1 MALMSKRESLKAQRG
16 GNSTGS
22 IGTRPRNIS
31 KGTAVEDNTPATSG
45 PAVIPSGV
53 QEQAH
58 AINDFA
64 TALTQTLG
72 FPAQQASQPQLQLIQ
87 TPELDS
93 AVGNTRPTGETWED
107 TNALARDMRPTF
119 TGGGGTSGGGFGNGT
134 PATPA
139 RPDRNVAGGITQR
152 QFDTAQRMSEE
163 EGSPFLAFGRGL
175 FSTQNDYSIPEGLT
189 EREQRAYRTGLN
201 TADAAQNLPA
211 IIAEFG
217 DNAVQSFV
225 YPWRE
230 REANTQDP
238 QIVQRAARAGDV
250 TGLAA
255 IGGLG
260 AASAGI
266 ASTAQMV
273 EDLVSKNNVHDPL
286 TERTLR
292 DFGRVQQAIAEQ
304 TADWSP
310 KQKEYYNYAIEA
322 FRMVP
327 DMVLAWMTAGGSEA
341 ASLANQTTN
350 AFARYATGL
359 ATNPVFYST
368 ALQMTGNS
376 YQEAL
381 EKGADEKT
389 AALYGTLNGILNA
402 ALEVGGA
409 QELPGE
415 IAGAPFRNAMLDWL
429 KSIPEEGG
437 EEVIQGIVEKALG
450 AIILGEDGKTISI
463 TDKDAILS
471 LARAVDEFK
480 GGAILSG
487 ILGGANVATNA
498 ALSGYNENPLA
509 QTILANE
516 QGGQEQGSE
525 FNTPQAA
532 QANEPA
538 LGQAGMQ
545 TTPTNAQSEAQAR
558 VTEILSGTMS
568 NSRADAIA
576 SDPALRAAFTE
587 MTGVELTGT
596 KSEMRN
602 AVKEYAR
609 ETATI
614 IDTNPANHTPE
625 QQQTVNA
632 YVQATDKGF
641 LQWISKVRGLL
652 RKDAPAKMNYTVAP
666 VSDAEADA
674 IYSLTGI
681 DAAGFSHNLNGEN
694 FLNHIVDEHGEN
706 GSTDQNMRHDADVAR
721 MAYVIQNYDEI
732 ELAHDEEGNLDT
744 NWRYRDRD
752 NNPAPKIVYKKVLDG
767 TYYIVEAVPDSGKKR
782 LQIITAYMGPSIE
795 IGVPEFDSGTP
806 IEGPRVSDANNAP
819 AFTPEAAHAS
829 PSTDTVPQT
838 APAVNGENTPSS
850 PIAEAVLNNEQQTP
864 PTEQQPGQVRSQSE
878 ANTIQAMDERLNAPE
893 ESRQEIYYTPQSEEE
908 SVAQARALLENGY
921 TADNA
926 PGRPNSKLTE
936 EQATALTAAGE
947 RLGGGYG
954 QAMADM
960 QSVPVWTTVQQD
972 MSTIMLERLAED
984 AKATGDWSAYDAW
997 RIVDQQHGEE
1007 IARTLQARGKRT
1019 RGYTDFL
1026 DDVSAY
1032 VDGLDLS
1039 KEQKDQVLS
1048 EVMPYAQEYAD
1059 IQKAMENG
1067 MEAEEAKADLID
1079 LIERVSGERG
1089 TGTII
1094 KGNLHK
1100 FLVNQDAAY
1109 LAQVAEAQFKSLAH
1123 DHVPVST
1130 GDRIKSWQTIA
1141 QLLKL
1146 TTFERNLGGNA
1157 TFGFMDALV
1166 GNTFGVALDRAV
1178 SGTTGA
1184 RAVGF
1189 DPRWFSSTQRAAAID
1204 AMQKSMIEIALDV
1217 DMGTVG
1223 NKYDPRG
1230 RAYRMNGGPA
1240 ERFMSRLSQ
1249 ILSYSLTT
1257 SDAFFRGAL
1266 EAGTTETLN
1275 RLNQGNEEVLSQVED
1290 VAKNRA
1296 DYALFQNQGRTA
1308 QTAKAFHDRM
1318 NAWLG
1323 VGGEVENGRRS
1334 GGFGLGDIIMPYAT
1348 VPANLAVK
1356 PFEYSP
1362 LGIVKGGIDLA
1373 KVLKNAQSGN
1383 VNLQAQHNA
1392 VMEIAR
1398 GVTGLPVAL
1407 LFSTLIRSGIVKRGD
1422 DDDDYDVTKARQSEG
1437 RRETQW
1443 NLDATSRW
1451 LQGGDKEWQE
1461 GDKLIS
1467 LNWMEPLNA
1476 FMDIGALIADMQDD
1490 GDPTVLDYVSKYA
1503 IGSIQAAMEMPMID
1517 TLQSAIQ
1524 AMQYADSDNMW
1535 GKLGKFAESTATSAV
1550 TGMMPGVVSQ
1560 IARVM
1565 DPTTRD
1571 TSADT
1576 FMGRFANAIMNATPG
1591 LREQLPEKLDSF
1603 GNPITNDNPVL
1614 NALNNLALPGT
1625 ISEYA
1630 PSEVVQALDSVYDAT
1645 GRSNFYPDYK
1655 APASFDYDGSSYEL
1669 NTEEKRSY
1677 QQSFGQRYNDLIQS
1691 VIDSD
1696 EYSQMTDTER
1706 AAVFSEMRNIAAAE
1720 ARGEIVTGR
1729 GGEYQ
1734 SDYDK
1739 VKELSDIPGYYAT
1752 KTMFS
1757 TASDERH
1764 RDYER
1769 MDEILE
1775 SYGNLP
1781 DDVKEALDTGNTA
1794 NMDKLYNAWS
1804 EGVKPENWYK
1814 ATDAAAALEPYGDK
1828 KAVSDWQKYQAMAGA
1843 VSDKDMD
1850 IILKD
1855 YLEDTAYDKYVT
1867 ARDAGI
1873 TAQQWADARAEAG
1886 KLEPVDGK
1894 DTVADWQR
1902 YQAYAG
1908 VLSDDGMDAMMQGY
1922 LEGSALEKYQT
1933 ARDAGASASDWADAM
1948 ARAGALQPLEGEKDV
1963 KNWQV
1968 YQAYAE
1974 SDSRTADAL
1983 FEAYLTENQ
1992 YARYRDARRAGASAQ
2007 EWAEANAGVAQ
2018 LTPYGTNKGVSEWQE
2033 YEYIAREY
2041 PRQAEALIPYF
2052 IDTDGLRERF
2062 SVAMDFGVSPE
2073 LWTNFYKQYSL
2084 NNGRKAAS
2092 IDWMLAQGYSKKQAE
2107 YMYYLFKAKAADLPE
2122 YNAGYR

>member
-1 MALMSKRESLKAQRG
+1 MALMSKIESLKAQRG
-16 GNSTGS
+16 ANNTGNT
-22 IGTRPRNIS
+22 GTRPRKIS
-31 KGTAVEDNTPATSG
+31 KGTPVEDNTPATSG
-45 PAVIPSGV
+45 PAVIQSGG
-53 QEQAH
+53 QEQAP

-72 FPAQQASQPQLQLIQ
+72 FPAQQTSQPELQLIQ

-119 TGGGGTSGGGFGNGT
+119 TGGGGTSGGGFGSGT

-139 RPDRNVAGGITQR
+139 HPDRNVAGGITQR

-163 EGSPFLAFGRGL
+163 EGSPLLAFGRGL

-230 REANTQDP
+230 RESNTQDP

-292 DFGRVQQAIAEQ
+292 DFGRVQQSIAQQ

-437 EEVIQGIVEKALG
+437 EEVVQGIVEKALG

-498 ALSGYNENPLA
+498 ALGGYNENPLT

-516 QGGQEQGSE
+516 QGQQEQGE
-525 FNTPQAA
+525 
-532 QANEPA
+532 
-538 LGQAGMQ
+538 Q
-545 TTPTNAQSEAQAR
+545 TTAYASGKYATQYSQEEANAIRKEARTFRNLIAGIDTSVKDFFAKWRDGRKSHQGDKLDKLYLGRITDAARAEISRVLGYDVTSENYILTNDDVKHIFDEHGNPQE
-558 VTEILSGTMS
+558 EIERGNIPLSDNVFEMLPEVLA
-568 NSRADAIA
+568 NPDAIVPGDVGTDGRKSVVFEKLMPDGTIVYA
-576 SDPALRAAFTE
+576 QFDNTDRGTLQGRTLFVKK
-587 MTGVELTGT
+587 GV
-596 KSEMRN
+596 
-602 AVKEYAR
+602 
-609 ETATI
+609 
-614 IDTNPANHTPE
+614 TPP
-625 QQQTVNA
+625 TVNA
-632 YVQATDKGF
+632 ENTANTYTPTATG
-641 LQWISKVRGLL
+641 
-652 RKDAPAKMNYTVAP
+652 PVAP
-666 VSDAEADA
+666 SNEYISQDNGDVNSEGASVISAKDLEAEINSSGINLKHSRNYHNNKEIKEYIERNYPDLAGKVVFTNDKEA
-674 IYSLTGI
+674 GKVTIHSIYGAGQN
-681 DAAGFSHNLNGEN
+681 AAQSQGGLP
-694 FLNHIVDEHGEN
+694 V
-706 GSTDQNMRHDADVAR
+706 
-721 MAYVIQNYDEI
+721 
-732 ELAHDEEGNLDT
+732 
-744 NWRYRDRD
+744 
-752 NNPAPKIVYKKVLDG
+752 
-767 TYYIVEAVPDSGKKR
+767 
-782 LQIITAYMGPSIE
+782 
-795 IGVPEFDSGTP
+795 
-806 IEGPRVSDANNAP
+806 
-819 AFTPEAAHAS
+819 
-829 PSTDTVPQT
+829 
-838 APAVNGENTPSS
+838 S
-850 PIAEAVLNNEQQTP
+850 PIAEAVLNNEQQAP

-921 TADNA
+921 TTDNA
-926 PGRPNSKLTE
+926 PGRPNSKLTD
-936 EQATALTAAGE
+936 EQAAALTAAGE

-984 AKATGDWSAYDAW
+984 AKASGDWSAYDAW

-1100 FLVNQDAAY
+1100 FLSNQDAAY

-1178 SGTTGA
+1178 SGSTGA

-1189 DPRWFSSTQRAAAID
+1189 DPRWFSSTQRKAAID

-1275 RLNQGNEEVLSQVED
+1275 RLNRGNEEVLSQVED
-1290 VAKNRA
+1290 VAKARA

-1362 LGIVKGGIDLA
+1362 LGIVKGGIELA

-1407 LFSTLIRSGIVKRGD
+1407 LLSTLIRSGIVKRGD

-1443 NLDATSRW
+1443 NLNATLRW

-1669 NTEEKRSY
+1669 NTEEKRTY

-1764 RDYER
+1764 RDYDR

-1775 SYGNLP
+1775 SYGDLP
-1781 DDVKEALDTGNTA
+1781 DDVKEALDTGNTV

-1828 KAVSDWQKYQAMAGA
+1828 KTVSDWQKYQAMAGA

-1850 IILKD
+1850 VILKD
-1855 YLEDTAYDKYVT
+1855 YMEDTAYDKYMT
-1867 ARDAGI
+1867 AREAGI

-1886 KLEPVDGK
+1886 KLEPLDGK
-1894 DTVADWQR
+1894 DTVADWQK
-1902 YQAYAG
+1902 YQAYAV

-1948 ARAGALQPLEGEKDV
+1948 ARAGALQPLEGEKEV

-2007 EWAEANAGVAQ
+2007 DWAEANAGVAQ

-2062 SVAMDFGVSPE
+2062 SVAMDFGVSPD
-2073 LWTNFYKQYSL
+2073 LWTGFYKQYSM

-2092 IDWMLAQGYSKKQAE
+2092 IDWMLQQGYSKKQAE
-2107 YMYYLFKAKAADLPE
+2107 YMYYLFKEKVADLPGF
-2122 YNAGYR
+2122 NDSYR